1 MSIAWLLAQAAN
13 AATQQRDWVDSVIEF
28 LDTPAPYSPLSEY
41 LLVMLLLWL
50 LARSQQRKPPSF
62 DEQAQ
67 EALDEKF
74 RQGELSEK
82 AYEKYRQDLSL
93 RPKP

>member
-1 MSIAWLLAQAAN
+1 MTTTWLLVQAAVT
-13 AATQQRDWVDSVIEF
+13 APPGGWIDSVVDF

-50 LARSQQRKPPSF
+50 LARWQQRKPPSF

-67 EALDEKF
+67 DALDDKY
-74 RQGELSEK
+74 RQGELSDK

-93 RPKP
+93 RAKQ